1 MRDDGEV
8 AAYDDDV
15 WAAVRVRVGLPPER
29 PQLHTY
35 PWL

>member
-1 MRDDGEV
+1 MRDDDGVEV
-8 AAYDDDV
+8 LPDDV

-29 PQLHTY
+29 PR